1 MSDKDILREIYLLS
15 DEELLPKA
23 EQFVRNFLK
32 EHNTITARNNPITAN
47 QLNGLERVIAA
58 KESISPFKDLLDRQR
73 TKAKRHE
80 DPYRKNKEYYLARFY
95 EQLEHKVKELYTF
108 VSRHFSNV
116 ADPYLREK
124 YQYYVLREF
133 IQHLVAEYNFQL
145 QLR

>member
-1 MSDKDILREIYLLS
+1 MNDKDVLREIYLLS

-23 EQFVRNFLK
+23 EQFVRKFLK
-32 EHNTITARNNPITAN
+32 ENNTITAQNNPITAN
-47 QLNGLERVIAA
+47 QLNGLERMIAA
-58 KESISPFKDLLDRQR
+58 KESISPFKDLLDRQKM
-73 TKAKRHE
+73 KAKKHE

-95 EQLEHKVKELYTF
+95 EQLENKVEELIRF
-108 VSRHFSNV
+108 VNKHFSNT